1 MADDA
6 GLPLSAGAAAGPADE
21 RSLSPV
27 CPWCSA
33 SLPAAEVAVCPSCEA
48 RLVGS
53 DDIEIPGLTAVDPAL
68 LAVAAAPRKVK
79 RTFGSLLVGNDDEI
93 PPPSEAEMPAL
104 ARPDADVRREIL
116 RLEMEARLVA
126 LRAEVASRSAEGA
139 GPAAN
144 GGPASEAGPATAEPP
159 HNGEPPETGASPETG
174 EPPHSGEPPETGES
188 PERD

>member
-6 GLPLSAGAAAGPADE
+6 GPPLSAEAAAGLADE

-33 SLPAAEVAVCPSCEA
+33 PLPAAEVAVCPSCEA
-48 RLVGS
+48 RLVGAA
-53 DDIEIPGLTAVDPAL
+53 DIEIPGVTAVDPAL

-116 RLEMEARLVA
+116 RLEMEARLLS

-139 GPAAN
+139 GAVAN
-144 GGPASEAGPATAEPP
+144 GAPASEAGPVAEESPETAEP
-159 HNGEPPETGASPETG
+159 ETAEPETGASPETG
-174 EPPHSGEPPETGES
+174 ES
-188 PERD
+188 PDRD